1 MKNVRP
7 KGFYAGAS
15 HPKPTSSQWLGRFR
29 RSSNTNAQASDRQVQ
44 KRIASPCPDNLALLT
59 TTRLENACYQL
70 KLFISGNE
78 EVSFGPGN
86 VNHTRLNSFFKRIYL
101 NASSL
106 IRAVKQLVFA
116 VNEVWSVSYRRYFG
130 RKLITAST
138 CGSGTDSDW
147 PMTFARAL
155 VNGRDVGLH
164 RRAERRQS
172 QDEPTT
178 PKTAVGVRSP
188 AREPARRTTQPSP
201 GINNGK

>member
-15 HPKPTSSQWLGRFR
+15 HPKPTNSQWLGRFR

-78 EVSFGPGN
+78 EVSFGSGN

-101 NASSL
+101 NASNL
-106 IRAVKQLVFA
+106 IRAVKQLAFA
-116 VNEVWSVSYRRYFG
+116 VNEVWSVSYRRY
-130 RKLITAST
+130 L
-138 CGSGTDSDW
+138 
-147 PMTFARAL
+147 P
-155 VNGRDVGLH
+155 VNSLQH
-164 RRAERRQS
+164 RLAA
-172 QDEPTT
+172 PG
-178 PKTAVGVRSP
+178 PVR
-188 AREPARRTTQPSP
+188 TGQ
-201 GINNGK
+201 

>member
-15 HPKPTSSQWLGRFR
+15 HPKPTNSQWLGRFR

-78 EVSFGPGN
+78 EVSFGSGN

-116 VNEVWSVSYRRYFG
+116 VNEVWSVSYRRYLPVNSLQHRLAAPG
-130 RKLITAST
+130 PVRTGQWRL
-138 CGSGTDSDW
+138 
-147 PMTFARAL
+147 RAL
-155 VNGRDVGLH
+155 W
-164 RRAERRQS
+164 
-172 QDEPTT
+172 
-178 PKTAVGVRSP
+178 
-188 AREPARRTTQPSP
+188 
-201 GINNGK
+201 

>member
-15 HPKPTSSQWLGRFR
+15 HPKPTNSQWLGRFR
-29 RSSNTNAQASDRQVQ
+29 RSSNTNAQASERQVQ

-116 VNEVWSVSYRRYFG
+116 VNEVWSVSYRRYLAVNSLQHRLAAPG
-130 RKLITAST
+130 PVRTGQWRL
-138 CGSGTDSDW
+138 
-147 PMTFARAL
+147 RAL
-155 VNGRDVGLH
+155 W
-164 RRAERRQS
+164 
-172 QDEPTT
+172 
-178 PKTAVGVRSP
+178 
-188 AREPARRTTQPSP
+188 
-201 GINNGK
+201 